1 MIIHLQKMKKDCTDW
16 SVMDY
21 DYTKTYPD
29 IDYSEKVTEP
39 GLVLSMRQI
48 YERYAAQGID
58 LLHGDLVE
66 DDDAD
71 EVFEDFAPDDDLD
84 VLAHAKLLER
94 IGGERQRVVKHSAN
108 KTDKASKKPSDLDDE
123 GSEAAEHSDSGEKE
137 PEEHK

>member
-1 MIIHLQKMKKDCTDW
+1 MVKKEW
-16 SVMDY
+16 SVADY

-71 EVFEDFAPDDDLD
+71 EVYEDFAPDDDLD
-84 VLAHAKLLER
+84 VLAHAKQLER
-94 IGGERQRVVKHSAN
+94 IGGERQRAVKHSAN
-108 KTDKASKKPSDLDDE
+108 KTKKASEKPSDLDDE
-123 GSEAAEHSDSGEKE
+123 DSEDAKQSESVENES
-137 PEEHK
+137 EEHK